1 MRADRLLSLL
11 IMLQTRGRMTAQ
23 ALAAEFE
30 VSVRTIY
37 RDIEALS
44 MAGVPVYA
52 ERGPG
57 GGCALLDS
65 YRTNLTGLTDDE
77 VRALF
82 MLSIP
87 TQLADLGVSQ
97 EIKTALLKLTA
108 ALPAHLREDE
118 RSVRQRIHLDPT
130 GWSKSDEPVPHLA
143 TIHQAVWQNRQLHLT
158 YRRPFPMRD
167 RVERVISPYGLVAKA
182 GRWYLVAA
190 YHGQAYPYRLSHVL
204 GVRLMEESFT
214 RPADF
219 DLVDFWR
226 AWCAAYE
233 HNQPSYPVTVRIAPD
248 LLPWLPLHFGDHI
261 REQIAQADPPD
272 ADGWIVLTLPFE
284 RLETA
289 RERLL
294 GFGSAAEV
302 LEPFALRLSLVDFAE
317 QTVAF
322 YRARP

>member
-11 IMLQTRGRMTAQ
+11 IMLQTRGRMTAR

-44 MAGVPVYA
+44 MAGIPVYA

-87 TQLADLGVSQ
+87 TPLADLGVSQ
-97 EIKTALLKLTA
+97 ELKAALLKLAA

-130 GWSKSDEPVPHLA
+130 GWSKNDEPVPHLA
-143 TIHQAVWQNRQLHLT
+143 TIHQAVWQDRQLHLT

-167 RVERVISPYGLVAKA
+167 QVERLVNPYGLVAKA
-182 GRWYLVAA
+182 GCWYLVAA
-190 YHGQAYPYRLSHVL
+190 YHGQVYPYRLSHVL
-204 GVRLMEESFT
+204 GVRLLD
-214 RPADF
+214 DF

-226 AWCAAYE
+226 AWCATYE
-233 HNQPSYPVTVRIAPD
+233 HNQPSYPVTVRIAPE

-261 REQIAQADPPD
+261 RDQIAQADPPD
-272 ADGWIVLTLPFE
+272 ADGWIVLPLRFE

-294 GFGSAAEV
+294 GFGRAVEV
-302 LEPFALRLSLVDFAE
+302 LDPLALRLSLIDFAE
-317 QTVAF
+317 QIVAF
-322 YRARP
+322 YRDRA